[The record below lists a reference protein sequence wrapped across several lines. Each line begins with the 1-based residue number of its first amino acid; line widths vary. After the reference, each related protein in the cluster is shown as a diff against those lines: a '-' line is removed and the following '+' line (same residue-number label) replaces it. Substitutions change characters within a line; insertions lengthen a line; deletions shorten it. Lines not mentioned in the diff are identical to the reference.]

1 MLLLIQYIKP
11 LTEKSTVF
19 SKFQRA
25 AGGVRAVR
33 KEYRNGLRRAY
44 PNPVRAVGHDGSCTV
59 IRQHIW
65 WYVSKVTGR

>member
-1 MLLLIQYIKP
+1 MIQYIKP

-44 PNPVRAVGHDGSCTV
+44 PNPVWAVGHDGSCTV